1 MSRNAAMDAARME
14 KNKQRVLR
22 KALELFAEKD
32 IENVSMPDIAKAVKM
47 DRSSIYR
54 YFPSKLD
61 LVIAISATMWQ
72 EFAEQNFGT
81 EIFKETAAERYE
93 LWLDSFLDLYRNHR
107 GMLRFNQFFNVYVAS
122 EEVPPEQMEP
132 FARVIT
138 ELEKRFHDVYVMGQE
153 DGTLRTDLPEQRIFS
168 VTLHLMLA
176 AVTRYAVGLI
186 YEGATEP
193 EEELLE
199 LKEMLMHRFVT
210 AK

>member
-72 EFAEQNFGT
+72 EFAEQNFGS
-81 EIFKETAAERYE
+81 A
-93 LWLDSFLDLYRNHR
+93 DS
-107 GMLRFNQFFNVYVAS
+107 S
-122 EEVPPEQMEP
+122 
-132 FARVIT
+132 VI
-138 ELEKRFHDVYVMGQE
+138 
-153 DGTLRTDLPEQRIFS
+153 
-168 VTLHLMLA
+168 
-176 AVTRYAVGLI
+176 VGL
-186 YEGATEP
+186 
-193 EEELLE
+193 
-199 LKEMLMHRFVT
+199 
-210 AK
+210 